1 MRKLRYRPHPLLA
14 YATQP
19 VFLALVVS
27 IPFLIM
33 GVLWRDGLLSATTV
47 AAAFD
52 GTALLCL
59 VMPVTSAWR
68 AAAMER
74 EYRGYQ
80 QVIDDELSAPNLDN
94 KCRQQLL
101 VERSKLD
108 DQFHFVHDRQGT
120 LQKVKF
126 IGAGM
131 RLASRYLRK
140 VNKYINPFRLF

>member
-1 MRKLRYRPHPLLA
+1 MRKIRYRPHPLLA
-14 YATQP
+14 YPTQP
-19 VFLALVVS
+19 VFLALLVS

-33 GVLWRDGLLSATTV
+33 GALWRDGLLSTTTV

-74 EYRGYQ
+74 EYRGYL
-80 QVIDDELSAPNLDN
+80 QVIADELSAPNLDD
-94 KCRQQLL
+94 KRRQQLL

-120 LQKVKF
+120 LQKVKV
-126 IGAGM
+126 IGVGM

-140 VNKYINPFRLF
+140 INKYINSFRLF

>member
-80 QVIDDELSAPNLDN
+80 QVIDDELSAPNLDD